1 MAGTNKSKASYT
13 FSVIG
18 VSLVLFLLG
27 TMGWIVING
36 KSLAQVVKEGMAV
49 QIDFHDNVR
58 PESVSQMKSIL
69 DAQPFTKKSR
79 VISKEEALKMQNEL
93 EGEDISSFLG
103 FNPLFASIELN
114 LNEEYVNKDSIEK
127 ITQFIEQSNV
137 VNKVSYPKTIVSQV
151 NDNLRKVSIILGI
164 ISIVLILVVIV
175 LIDNTVRLAMFSS
188 RFLIKTMQMVGATRW
203 FIAKPFDTR
212 AIINGLI
219 SGVLAVVGLMVVK
232 SAAEASVP
240 ELKALN
246 NPALLI
252 LLMISMIIAG
262 ILISFVSTHR
272 SVIKYLKVTV
282 DDLY

>member
-13 FSVIG
+13 FAIIG

-36 KSLAQVVKEGMAV
+36 KSLAQAVKEGMAV

-58 PESVSQMKSIL
+58 SESVEEMKSII

-79 VISKEEALKMQNEL
+79 IITKEEALKMQNQL
-93 EGEDISSFLG
+93 EGEDVSSFLG
-103 FNPLFASIELN
+103 FNPLFSSIELN

-127 ITQFIEQSNV
+127 ITQFIQQSNV
-137 VNKVSYPKTIVSQV
+137 VNHVNYPKTIVHQM
-151 NDNLRKVSIILGI
+151 NDNLRKVSIILAI

-175 LIDNTVRLAMFSS
+175 LIDNTVRLAMFSN

-203 FIAKPFDTR
+203 FISKPFVRR
-212 AIINGLI
+212 AVINGFI
-219 SGVLAVVGLMVVK
+219 SGILAVLGLLLVK
-232 SAAEASVP
+232 SFAEASVP

-246 NPALLI
+246 NPLL
-252 LLMISMIIAG
+252 LVSLMIGMIIAG
-262 ILISFVSTHR
+262 ILISLVSTHR
-272 SVIKYLKVTV
+272 SVIKYLKLTV

>member
-1 MAGTNKSKASYT
+1 MAGTKSKASYT

-58 PESVSQMKSIL
+58 NESVTQMKAIL
-69 DAQPFTKKSR
+69 DNQPFTKKSR
-79 VISKEEALKMQNEL
+79 IISKEEALKMQNEL

-114 LNEEYVNKDSIEK
+114 LHNEYVNKDSIEK
-127 ITQFIEQSNV
+127 ITQFIQQSNV
-137 VNKVSYPKTIVSQV
+137 VNRVSYPKTIVNQM

-175 LIDNTVRLAMFSS
+175 LIDNTVRLAMFSN

-203 FIAKPFDTR
+203 FISKPFDQR
-212 AIINGLI
+212 AIVNGLI
-219 SGVLAVVGLMVVK
+219 SGVLAVLGLFLVK
-232 SAAEASVP
+232 SFAEANVP

-246 NPALLI
+246 NPTLLI
-252 LLMISMIIAG
+252 FLMLGMIIAG
-262 ILISFVSTHR
+262 ILISLVSTHR
-272 SVIKYLKVTV
+272 SVVKYLKLTV

>member
-1 MAGTNKSKASYT
+1 MAGTKSKASYT

-58 PESVSQMKSIL
+58 NESVTQMKTIL
-69 DAQPFTKKSR
+69 DNQPFTKKSR
-79 VISKEEALKMQNEL
+79 IISKEEALKMQNEL

-114 LNEEYVNKDSIEK
+114 LHNEYVNKDSIEK
-127 ITQFIEQSNV
+127 ITQFIQQSNV
-137 VNKVSYPKTIVSQV
+137 VNRVSYPKTIVNQM

-175 LIDNTVRLAMFSS
+175 LIDNTVRLAMFSN

-203 FIAKPFDTR
+203 FISKPFDQR
-212 AIINGLI
+212 AIVNGLI
-219 SGVLAVVGLMVVK
+219 SGVLAVLGLFLVK
-232 SAAEASVP
+232 SFAEANVP

-246 NPALLI
+246 NPTLLI
-252 LLMISMIIAG
+252 FLMLGMIIAG
-262 ILISFVSTHR
+262 ILISLVSTHR
-272 SVIKYLKVTV
+272 SVVKYLKLTV

>member
-36 KSLAQVVKEGMAV
+36 KSLAQVVKEGV
-49 QIDFHDNVR
+49 TIEIDFHDNVR
-58 PESVSQMKSIL
+58 PESVTELKEII
-69 DAQPFTKKSR
+69 DAQPFAKKTR
-79 VISKEEALKMQNEL
+79 VITKEEALKIQNEL

-114 LNEEYVNKDSIEK
+114 LHTAYVNKDSIEK

-137 VNKVSYPKTIVSQV
+137 VSRVGYNKQTVSQL
-151 NDNLRKVSIILGI
+151 NDNLRKITILLAI
-164 ISIVLILVVIV
+164 ISIVLILTVIV

-203 FIAKPFDTR
+203 FIAKPFDIR
-212 AIINGLI
+212 AIVNGLI
-219 SGVLAVVGLMVVK
+219 SGVLAVVGLMIVK
-232 SAAEASVP
+232 STAEASVP
-240 ELKALN
+240 ELKTLN
-246 NPALLI
+246 NPMLLI
-252 LLMISMIIAG
+252 ILMIGMIISG

>member
-114 LNEEYVNKDSIEK
+114 LNQEYVNKDSIEK

-137 VNKVSYPKTIVSQV
+137 VNKVSYPKTIVSQM
-151 NDNLRKVSIILGI
+151 NDNLRKISIILGI

-246 NPALLI
+246 NPTLLI

>member
-36 KSLAQVVKEGMAV
+36 NSLAQVIKEGV
-49 QIDFHDNVR
+49 TVEIDFHDNAR
-58 PESVSQMKSIL
+58 PETVTQLQEIL
-69 DAQPFTKKSR
+69 NKQPFTKKTK
-79 VISKEEALKMQNEL
+79 VITKEEALKIQNEL
-93 EGEDISSFLG
+93 EGEDVGSFLG
-103 FNPLFASIELN
+103 VNPLFSSIELN
-114 LNEEYVNKDSIEK
+114 LHNAYVNKDSIDK
-127 ITQFIEQSNV
+127 IIKFVQQSNV
-137 VNKVSYPKTIVSQV
+137 VNNVGYNKQTVSQL
-151 NDNLRKVSIILGI
+151 NDNLRKITIILAI
-164 ISIVLILVVIV
+164 ISIVLILTVIM

-212 AIINGLI
+212 AVVNGLL
-219 SGVLAVVGLMVVK
+219 SGVLAVLGLLLVK

-240 ELKALN
+240 ELKVLN
-246 NPALLI
+246 NPTLLV
-252 LLMISMIIAG
+252 LLMIGMIISG
-262 ILISFVSTHR
+262 ILISLISTHR

>member
-13 FSVIG
+13 FAIIG

-36 KSLAQVVKEGMAV
+36 KSLAQAVKEGMAV

-58 PESVSQMKSIL
+58 SESVEQMKSII

-79 VISKEEALKMQNEL
+79 IITKEEALKMQNQL
-93 EGEDISSFLG
+93 EGEDVSSFLG
-103 FNPLFASIELN
+103 FNPLFSSIELN

-127 ITQFIEQSNV
+127 ITQFIQQSNV
-137 VNKVSYPKTIVSQV
+137 VNHVNYPKTIVHQM
-151 NDNLRKVSIILGI
+151 NDNLRKVSIILAI

-175 LIDNTVRLAMFSS
+175 LIDNTVRLAMFSN

-203 FIAKPFDTR
+203 FISKPFVRR
-212 AIINGLI
+212 AVINGFI
-219 SGVLAVVGLMVVK
+219 SGILAVLGLLLVK
-232 SAAEASVP
+232 SFAEASVP

-246 NPALLI
+246 NPLL
-252 LLMISMIIAG
+252 LVSLMIGMIIAG
-262 ILISFVSTHR
+262 ILISLVSTHR
-272 SVIKYLKVTV
+272 SVIKYLKLTV

>member
-58 PESVSQMKSIL
+58 PESISQMKSIL

-246 NPALLI
+246 NPTLLI

>member
-36 KSLAQVVKEGMAV
+36 KSLARVVKEGMAV

-58 PESVSQMKSIL
+58 PESVSQLQAIIDK
-69 DAQPFTKKSR
+69 QPFTKKSR
-79 VISKEEALKMQNEL
+79 IISKEEALKMQNEL

-114 LNEEYVNKDSIEK
+114 LNQEYVNKDSIEK

-137 VNKVSYPKTIVSQV
+137 VNRVSYPKTIVNQM
-151 NDNLRKVSIILGI
+151 NDNLRKVSIILAI

-175 LIDNTVRLAMFSS
+175 LIDNTVRLAMFSN

-246 NPALLI
+246 NPVLLVV
-252 LLMISMIIAG
+252 LMIGMIIAG

>member
-13 FSVIG
+13 FSIIG

-36 KSLAQVVKEGMAV
+36 KSLAQVVKEGMV
-49 QIDFHDNVR
+49 VSIDFHDNVR
-58 PESVSQMKSIL
+58 PESVAKMKSIL
-69 DAQPFTKKSR
+69 DSQPFTKKTS
-79 VISKEEALKMQNEL
+79 IITKEEALKMQNEL
-93 EGEDISSFLG
+93 EGEDVSAFLG

-114 LNEEYVNKDSIEK
+114 LNNEYVNKDSIEK

-137 VNKVSYPKTIVSQV
+137 VNHVSYPKTIVKQM
-151 NDNLRKVSIILGI
+151 NDNLRKISIILGI

-175 LIDNTVRLAMFSS
+175 LIDNTVRLAMFSN

-203 FIAKPFDTR
+203 FISKPFDQR
-212 AIINGLI
+212 AIVNGLI
-219 SGVLAVVGLMVVK
+219 SGVLSVMGLLLVK
-232 SAAEASVP
+232 FFAESNVP

-246 NPALLI
+246 NPI
-252 LLMISMIIAG
+252 LLSLLMVGMIIAG
-262 ILISFVSTHR
+262 ILISLVSTHR
-272 SVIKYLKVTV
+272 SVVKYLKLTV